1 MNASSAWH
9 REVAVSTFNRTWD
22 LLDASARTRDDDAE
36 LLTAAFTSR
45 YHWEKAGTAENVA
58 IADNQVA
65 RVAAALGHGA
75 LAVEFATAALTRTEA
90 AGVGPRGVRTSPR
103 CRRER
108 AVARRVLPAS
118 GARRRDDR
126 RPGRSCRRRG
136 SAQDG
141 SDGARLI
148 RGCRGAPARVRSPR
162 TAP

>member
-90 AGVGPRGVRTSPR
+90 EGWTDWRLASALEVCARAHAADGNAPLRDEFY
-103 CRRER
+103 RRAER
-108 AVARRVLPAS
+108 AVATIDDP
-118 GARRRDDR
+118 DDR
-126 RPGRSCRRRG
+126 AVVEDQLRTVPTVRG
-136 SAQDG
+136 
-141 SDGARLI
+141 
-148 RGCRGAPARVRSPR
+148 
-162 TAP
+162 